1 MRKKTGRE
9 EEQNVG
15 ENLRQIQH
23 IIISLSSSGLSL
35 FHKSFSG
42 EIEPDLFSALL
53 TATSLLMRNDG
64 SKSLTGEYETYQVD
78 EKTATICQ
86 GTYLAGIMI
95 SDVDAPVAKDL
106 MQRLERF
113 ISAFEEEYGFL
124 LNNWHGDRTFFD
136 QDWAN
141 YQLME
146 CMVSDSSNFRL
157 NKKAMDM
164 LNNARQIRLVL
175 LIKRFAGENAFSLE
189 SVSDLL
195 LKELIIP
202 KKEAMEF
209 LSELEANGIIVS
221 SSN

>member
-1 MRKKTGRE
+1 MRKRMGRE
-9 EEQNVG
+9 EQQNVG
-15 ENLRQIQH
+15 YNLQHIQH
-23 IIISLSSSGLSL
+23 IIISLSNSGLSL
-35 FHKSFSG
+35 FHMSFSG

-53 TATSLLMRNDG
+53 TATSLLMKDDG

-78 EKTATICQ
+78 EKTGTICQ

-95 SDVDAPVAKDL
+95 SDVDAPVANEL

-124 LNNWHGDRTFFD
+124 LSNWHGDCTFFD

-146 CMVSDSSNFRL
+146 CMVSDSTNYRL
-157 NKKAMDM
+157 NKKVKDM
-164 LNNARQIRLVL
+164 LSNARQIRLVL

-195 LKELIIP
+195 VKELIIA
-202 KKEAMEF
+202 KQEAMEF
-209 LSELEANGIIVS
+209 LSELETNGIIVS
-221 SSN
+221 TSN